1 LNWRFANSVKLK
13 SAIFRLLITGLGFSS
28 FLMTASMWN
37 AIASFSSIVQQLHRC
52 RPGDDPRHDAIRRT
66 NHADVDQGDM
76 LAGHSTERTHQQ
88 LRRAAARTASEDVSS
103 EDPDFP
109 QWFFHSRPD

>member
-1 LNWRFANSVKLK
+1 MRSRP
-13 SAIFRLLITGLGFSS
+13 SAQSCS
-28 FLMTASMWN
+28 
-37 AIASFSSIVQQLHRC
+37 SSIVAD
-52 RPGDDPRHDAIRRT
+52 PATIKNPRHDAIRRT